1 MELMREQLEEDFKKS
16 PKISSIFQYFYQKKK
31 FYIMVLNRKLTNILH
46 GQYKAHKKKKK
57 ILIQPITSMM
67 KLSTHTTKTNIT
79 HLGKASVFFFFFEG
93 MNKLIINSNKKNMK
107 FRYGSHSRGRRS
119 REWRQV
125 QWLPTHRGSWTP
137 NHQQYS
143 SSSMKMLIA
152 SMASPP
158 SSISM
163 TTSSLSFW
171 VVIYADPTEA

>member
-1 MELMREQLEEDFKKS
+1 MSSWRR
-16 PKISSIFQYFYQKKK
+16 ISKNHRKYHRYFSTFTKKK
-31 FYIMVLNRKLTNILH
+31 NSISWFLIENWLTYYMGNTRHI
-46 GQYKAHKKKKK
+46 KKKKK
-57 ILIQPITSMM
+57 ILIQQITSMM

-137 NHQQYS
+137 NHEQYS
-143 SSSMKMLIA
+143 SSSMKMLTA

-163 TTSSLSFW
+163 TTSSLSLW
-171 VVIYADPTEA
+171 VVIYADPTKA